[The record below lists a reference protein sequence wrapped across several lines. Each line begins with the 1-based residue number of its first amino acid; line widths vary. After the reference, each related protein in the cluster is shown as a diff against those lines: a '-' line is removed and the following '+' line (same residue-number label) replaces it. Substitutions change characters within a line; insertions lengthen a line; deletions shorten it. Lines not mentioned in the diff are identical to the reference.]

1 MALSQL
7 SSTKPRTLQY
17 APGGLR
23 EDLKLLEVS
32 EELLREIQAGG

>member
-1 MALSQL
+1 MALEQL
-7 SSTKPRTLQY
+7 SATKPRALQY

-32 EELLREIQAGG
+32 DAILQEIQDGG